1 MLPVVS
7 SLSVAKSAP
16 FIPDN
21 GQVGVS
27 RQGSLDSC
35 SESQS
40 QSNTTA
46 EESGGDGDS
55 LPPTLDSEDGLA
67 SPSRTEKRT
76 GTRVSTSQSSSAFQQ
91 GVDDRGCLPS
101 GIILAP
107 TRELVCQINIE
118 AKKLCHNSNIKSVV
132 IYGGTDVRTQLF
144 ELSSGCDII
153 VATPGRLF
161 DLVERGVISFCKVS
175 FLILDEADRML
186 DMGFEVKQL
195 QLQFQLHFHRYVYC
209 NVTTSVLTFHFILFR
224 NYCAMQGSRCLAFI
238 VCCEKHFVKQFS
250 CRPGH
255 SHHLILIL
263 LLFFSVT
270 ALLHFFSSLLSHFFI
285 SLLFY
290 FLISFF
296 LILFY
301 SPKFGKSF

>member
-1 MLPVVS
+1 MTHFNQLYLNVDSIFLFSSSLKGSGKTFSFLLPVVS
-7 SLSVAKSAP
+7 ALSVAKSAP
-16 FIPDN
+16 FISDN

-46 EESGGDGDS
+46 EESGDGDS

-67 SPSRTEKRT
+67 SPCRPEKRT
-76 GTRVSTSQSSSAFQQ
+76 GTRVSTVQSSSAFQQ

-144 ELSSGCDII
+144 ELSSGCDLI

-195 QLQFQLHFHRYVYC
+195 QLQLHCCASLCHRY
-209 NVTTSVLTFHFILFR
+209 S
-224 NYCAMQGSRCLAFI
+224 
-238 VCCEKHFVKQFS
+238 S
-250 CRPGH
+250 C
-255 SHHLILIL
+255 IL
-263 LLFFSVT
+263 L
-270 ALLHFFSSLLSHFFI
+270 HCI
-285 SLLFY
+285 
-290 FLISFF
+290 
-296 LILFY
+296 
-301 SPKFGKSF
+301 

>member
-1 MLPVVS
+1 MPVVS

-67 SPSRTEKRT
+67 SPCRPEKRT
-76 GTRVSTSQSSSAFQQ
+76 GTRVSTSQSSSAFLQ

-144 ELSSGCDII
+144 ELSSGCDLI

-195 QLQFQLHFHRYVYC
+195 QVHFHRYLYC
-209 NVTTSVLTFHFILFR
+209 NVTTSVLAFYFVLFR
-224 NYCAMQGSRCLAFI
+224 NYCAMLGGRCLAFI
-238 VCCEKHFVKQFS
+238 VCCEMHFIKRFS
-250 CRPGH
+250 YRPGH
-255 SHHLILIL
+255 SHYLILIL
-263 LLFFSVT
+263 ILFFAVT
-270 ALLHFFSSLLSHFFI
+270 ALPRFFS
-285 SLLFY
+285 
-290 FLISFF
+290 
-296 LILFY
+296 
-301 SPKFGKSF
+301 

>member
-1 MLPVVS
+1 MVS
-7 SLSVAKSAP
+7 SLSVAKTTTSMS
-16 FIPDN
+16 DN

-46 EESGGDGDS
+46 EESGDADS
-55 LPPTLDSEDGLA
+55 LPPTLDSEDGSA
-67 SPSRTEKRT
+67 SPCRPEKRV
-76 GTRVSTSQSSSAFQQ
+76 TRVSTAQSSSAFQQ

-118 AKKLCHNSNIKSVV
+118 AKKLCYNSNIKSVV

-144 ELSSGCDII
+144 ELSSGCDLI

-186 DMGFEVKQL
+186 DMGFEVS
-195 QLQFQLHFHRYVYC
+195 FW
-209 NVTTSVLTFHFILFR
+209 STF
-224 NYCAMQGSRCLAFI
+224 
-238 VCCEKHFVKQFS
+238 
-250 CRPGH
+250 
-255 SHHLILIL
+255 
-263 LLFFSVT
+263 T
-270 ALLHFFSSLLSHFFI
+270 
-285 SLLFY
+285 
-290 FLISFF
+290 ISFNIN
-296 LILFY
+296 LPPHLFE
-301 SPKFGKSF
+301 